1 MEQLGVGEGQLE
13 GIADLLDLRSQAAD
27 VRPGDVGCLGDDQL
41 LDAGAL
47 DEGRGDVGAQVGGQ
61 GVTGPEPLTGPG
73 DAAKSRGQGEDSGA
87 SPAGGHQDA
96 GVIEPLLEGDGLTG
110 AGLRE
115 GGDDEHLVIDSHE
128 PPDLQLG
135 VIDAGVDVQEHL
147 SARKAHGDL
156 AGLGGVGGID
166 SIDGIDGVTCGAPR
180 AGRASEQS
188 QGDRGVSD
196 GIELLAELGDALAG
210 GAQSGHQALVL
221 GRQADGLSAGL
232 TQLVAGEVHGG
243 HPQRLG
249 CGGVGRRRLRHPQRR
264 PGCHPRSR

>member
-1 MEQLGVGEGQLE
+1 M
-13 GIADLLDLRSQAAD
+13 
-27 VRPGDVGCLGDDQL
+27 
-41 LDAGAL
+41 
-47 DEGRGDVGAQVGGQ
+47 
-61 GVTGPEPLTGPG
+61 
-73 DAAKSRGQGEDSGA
+73 
-87 SPAGGHQDA
+87 
-96 GVIEPLLEGDGLTG
+96 
-110 AGLRE
+110 
-115 GGDDEHLVIDSHE
+115 
-128 PPDLQLG
+128 
-135 VIDAGVDVQEHL
+135 DVQEHL

-221 GRQADGLSAGL
+221 GRQADGPGAGL
-232 TQLVAGEVHGG
+232 TQLVAGEVRGR